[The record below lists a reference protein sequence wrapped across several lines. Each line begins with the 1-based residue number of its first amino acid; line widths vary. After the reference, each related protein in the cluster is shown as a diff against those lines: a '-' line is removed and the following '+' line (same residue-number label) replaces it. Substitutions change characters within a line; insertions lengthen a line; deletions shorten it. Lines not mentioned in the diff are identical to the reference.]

1 MKTSSLFLSV
11 AIVTLATTLAR
22 ATKCTTD
29 ELTTIASIYSSAT
42 SKGTAVCPGL
52 MSTTDITASDYCSN
66 SDCLQFMSDMLD
78 GFPDCSSGGVN
89 LKKGLQS
96 AVDYRTTE
104 RPTCL
109 GSSRTHQPAQ
119 LSRRMHR

>member
-89 LKKGLQS
+89 LKKGCFWPTASVMLK
-96 AVDYRTTE
+96 VERVGLRDRTWA
-104 RPTCL
+104 L
-109 GSSRTHQPAQ
+109 
-119 LSRRMHR
+119 